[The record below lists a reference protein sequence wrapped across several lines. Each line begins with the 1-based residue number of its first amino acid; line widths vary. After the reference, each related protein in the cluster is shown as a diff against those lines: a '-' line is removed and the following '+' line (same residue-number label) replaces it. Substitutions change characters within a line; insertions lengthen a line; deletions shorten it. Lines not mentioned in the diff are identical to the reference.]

1 MEQYSKTNS
10 KATILTGKTASNSAV
25 SVGTSNI
32 FLMYTILYSQVLDYS
47 QVNATNALALA
58 A

>member
-10 KATILTGKTASNSAV
+10 KATILTGKTASNRAV
-25 SVGTSNI
+25 SVGTLNI